1 MGYSAMLLGFT
12 WLVMI
17 NSIGFAAVLPMNHI
31 IEVNNVLIDSLKMHV
46 CQYILQFYIYI

>member
-1 MGYSAMLLGFT
+1 MLLGFT

-31 IEVNNVLIDSLKMHV
+31 IEVNNSLIVLLKNTMHNV
-46 CQYILQFYIYI
+46 ILKRV